1 MVYLDER
8 ENQKKR
14 KLMGDIIERLNN
26 LNDIE
31 DLKKI
36 VKEVLKRELTNEE
49 LSLIENEDDE
59 IIENLLREITQEL
72 EKNIPEEEKED
83 FYANIS
89 EDLLVYIEDDKR
101 KLERPEVFKGG
112 PATLEIIS
120 SMKDVQDKIRA
131 VDFIPDEFA
140 REDLIKKL
148 GTEFLREYI
157 KSPNRTMK
165 DADLEVVIRTYGDRE
180 CVKEYIKLN
189 PRGSKVYLIQ
199 GVGDIDFIKE
209 CLEDEEI
216 EFTKGER
223 IELIKKAKDIE
234 LTRNAIYDESLGLTN
249 NEKLGLLES
258 VNNLGLISTYIHDEN
273 CSLSEENI
281 CALVKSTNNREFIKK
296 CILDNTLGIN
306 RNARMSMVQS
316 VNEDIGIVQEI
327 MDSPELGL
335 NEGEKTNIVA
345 QTNNVAFIENFLEVE
360 ENLGNNNQYKLLH
373 MVEKDSAFIKKLI
386 REDRII
392 QGSHNKLNF
401 ILNTGDQEFIKESIY
416 DKNTSWNPSEIRE
429 LIASVEDE
437 AFVEKC
443 FQDEQLNLQTEDIY
457 QILDI
462 GNFSQDFFKRCILN
476 PELDV
481 DDDERYDLVLK
492 YIKDDEIVLEI
503 VRDEKIDVETWKKL
517 KLLGKV
523 QEPVFSENIEEIMAI
538 LKQNDESYKEFRN
551 ESETPEGIYNNID
564 QFFKAE
570 NVELANRQQY
580 KEILGRMFQK
590 NEEVVKKIDFRM
602 LDSKYIDSLG
612 EDKINQISCYPEIQE
627 AILGMD
633 EKTYAIFCKCLNNR
647 AEKNE
652 RWTSFAS
659 DIIEN
664 LSSGEYEELIQ
675 RCDLENTDI
684 EILSSI
690 LQSRNVFDITT
701 TEQVNNIH
709 SIRNEICDKIM
720 SGEIQRDFL
729 ENYSELDKK
738 RFAVLEK
745 IFGQDIDKTQS
756 IISAFGENIEELADK
771 EENAEIIDYIRTLKL
786 IMQEENEEVLSNM
799 YKEVDVTSNINTEL
813 MEAKLKSAYCE
824 KMNEGLFQITEETK
838 KIGENIYEAGT
849 DFRMIITSIA
859 AFNHNQ
865 PENYERDWNKSLIGT
880 QHFCTNYIRN
890 DMMGKAPEPHLC
902 YGFASMEQDA
912 LMMSGTK
919 DLGSGQNELKITT
932 SNAGKF
938 CTPDNLVNET
948 EIYNELDYARYQ
960 GGKKK
965 QPDYIVVFEKDGKRR
980 NWENALKAQKEW
992 GGLPIV
998 VVNVDKCL
1006 ENERNKV
1013 QDLLTQFHETSDT
1026 KVLEEAIQKIRNNRQ
1041 TNGKF
1046 CEDINI
1052 EEMKKQLGELQKR
1065 EEKTNEQVTLEDLE
1079 ENYEMVDA
1087 MDRKKEA
1094 SKISQIYTK
1103 LRQIQREGAGY
1114 EL

>member
-1 MVYLDER
+1 
-8 ENQKKR
+8 
-14 KLMGDIIERLNN
+14 MGDIIERLNN

-31 DLKKI
+31 DLKKL
-36 VKEVLKRELTNEE
+36 VKEVLKRDLTNEE

-112 PATLEIIS
+112 PATLKIIS

-189 PRGSKVYLIQ
+189 PKGSKVYLIQ

-281 CALVKSTNNREFIKK
+281 CALVKSTNNREFIKN

-416 DKNTSWNPSEIRE
+416 DKNTSWNPSGIRE

-551 ESETPEGIYNNID
+551 ESETPEGIYGTSGKRQSGQGGYDLTYYKIGKNGLESYFNSKLTGKSGYKKIEVNAYNIPIKD
-564 QFFKAE
+564 IEKDDPEKGNDLKLTIDLRLQKFIYDRVSDMTAAIVVM
-570 NVELANRQQY
+570 NVETGEIIALVSTPSFDVNNFVDGISN
-580 KEILGRMFQK
+580 KEWIELVNNDKKPLYNKTISALYAMGSTFK
-590 NEEVVKKIDFRM
+590 PVVAIAALENGWDENKKIDCKGSMKISKKLNFRCW
-602 LDSKYIDSLG
+602 KKIG
-612 EDKINQISCYPEIQE
+612 HGKINIVQAIERSCNIFF
-627 AILGMD
+627 ANLG
-633 EKTYAIFCKCLNNR
+633 L
-647 AEKNE
+647 
-652 RWTSFAS
+652 FA
-659 DIIEN
+659 
-664 LSSGEYEELIQ
+664 G
-675 RCDLENTDI
+675 
-684 EILSSI
+684 
-690 LQSRNVFDITT
+690 
-701 TEQVNNIH
+701 VNNIYNVAKELGIGEFFDINLPEYNNGILPNPTWKKEYH
-709 SIRNEICDKIM
+709 NDVWTKGDTINMSIGQGYILANPLQLATMIARIVNNGYPIKPFLVYDSNLRDYNMSLYNNEPMFKEKNIKIVKKGM
-720 SGEIQRDFL
+720 FEVINGNYGTASKLRTKSNSQISG
-729 ENYSELDKK
+729 
-738 RFAVLEK
+738 
-745 IFGQDIDKTQS
+745 KTGTAQV
-756 IISAFGENIEELADK
+756 ISL
-771 EENAEIIDYIRTLKL
+771 
-786 IMQEENEEVLSNM
+786 
-799 YKEVDVTSNINTEL
+799 
-813 MEAKLKSAYCE
+813 EAKE
-824 KMNEGLFQITEETK
+824 KMEKQLKEGEKLDEKYQ
-838 KIGENIYEAGT
+838 
-849 DFRMIITSIA
+849 
-859 AFNHNQ
+859 NHG
-865 PENYERDWNKSLIGT
+865 I
-880 QHFCTNYIRN
+880 FV
-890 DMMGKAPEPHLC
+890 
-902 YGFASMEQDA
+902 GFAPYEKPKYAISVVIEH
-912 LMMSGTK
+912 G
-919 DLGSGQNELKITT
+919 GSGSMSAAPVAVDILRFMI
-932 SNAGKF
+932 
-938 CTPDNLVNET
+938 DN
-948 EIYNELDYARYQ
+948 
-960 GGKKK
+960 
-965 QPDYIVVFEKDGKRR
+965 
-980 NWENALKAQKEW
+980 
-992 GGLPIV
+992 
-998 VVNVDKCL
+998 
-1006 ENERNKV
+1006 
-1013 QDLLTQFHETSDT
+1013 
-1026 KVLEEAIQKIRNNRQ
+1026 
-1041 TNGKF
+1041 
-1046 CEDINI
+1046 NI
-1052 EEMKKQLGELQKR
+1052 
-1065 EEKTNEQVTLEDLE
+1065 
-1079 ENYEMVDA
+1079 
-1087 MDRKKEA
+1087 
-1094 SKISQIYTK
+1094 
-1103 LRQIQREGAGY
+1103 
-1114 EL
+1114 